1 MNKKVYQQPETLKV
15 ALEPQCIICTSP
27 GGGFVDP
34 SLDYGG
40 SAGGGFG
47 GA

>member
-1 MNKKVYQQPETLKV
+1 MNKKVYQHPETLKV

-34 SLDYGG
+34 NMDFGG
-40 SAGGGFG
+40 PAGGFG